1 MENSTSSQPMISSEE
16 KSEKFPDP
24 NVCNIVAS
32 NRSVKNLIQKFLE
45 SNPKIWESGHVYFS
59 KKKTQEMIDAIRSEN
74 SDKVQQLLS
83 EEKRFC
89 GKQFQSKNDLL
100 ELAPNKKNIEI
111 IHPWN
116 IFSVFIRN
124 SVDSMWSQKFQFLEL
139 TKIDDLRERPNLHW
153 RKQKFYLGK
162 SILEKKSVILS
173 VVNLRRKQ
181 QSGDNSRKERSG
193 CVTVRFRRNQIG

>member
-1 MENSTSSQPMISSEE
+1 MEISRQWKRIYEISLCLFENKNGDRRHSRDDFDFFGKISGNDRCDSFGKFRQSTTTFVGRKTILWKTIS
-16 KSEKFPDP
+16 
-24 NVCNIVAS
+24 I
-32 NRSVKNLIQKFLE
+32 
-45 SNPKIWESGHVYFS
+45 
-59 KKKTQEMIDAIRSEN
+59 
-74 SDKVQQLLS
+74 
-83 EEKRFC
+83 EKRFIGTC
-89 GKQFQSKNDLL
+89 TQQ
-100 ELAPNKKNIEI
+100 KNIEI

-116 IFSVFIRN
+116 IFSIFIRN

-181 QSGDNSRKERSG
+181 QSGDNSQKERSG